1 MNRLK
6 QALGASSSSI
16 SWKPLLDFRYLL
28 KTISSKI
35 EKSGKTL
42 HSCDTSNVRLLPS
55 LAGEGRYFIYGDTKI
70 PAKVDFLKESP
81 LCRTL
86 SRNGIRVRT
95 VEHLLSS
102 LEALNVPLLDG
113 SAKEWVEAIE
123 KTGLSVCKDYNGD
136 TKEKL
141 ASFMNEPVHIW
152 KNDSF
157 IAAFPSPKSCISY
170 GINFP
175 QVPAIGCQWLSSINM
190 DNDSF
195 YVKEIASARTFCI
208 YEEVEQLREAGLIKG
223 GSAEN
228 AIICSSSEGW
238 LNPPLRFNDE
248 PCRHK
253 VLDLVGDLS
262 LLAENGNQGFPMI
275 TDILLLIGFSGR
287 FLCLSFTRQ
296 LKGLATI
303 IRPNGHL
310 VEYNL
315 VAENCVTL
323 DSFADQELQV
333 CPE

>member
-16 SWKPLLDFRYLL
+16 SWKPTGKLQQ
-28 KTISSKI
+28 TISSKI

-42 HSCDTSNVRLLPS
+42 HSGDTSTVKLLPA

-70 PAKVDFLKESP
+70 PAKIDFTKESP
-81 LCRTL
+81 LCTTL

-95 VEHLLSS
+95 VEHLLSALES
-102 LEALNVPLLDG
+102 LNVDNCRIEVTGADEVPLLDG
-113 SAKEWVEAIE
+113 SAKEWVEAVE
-123 KTGLSVCKDYNGD
+123 KTGLSVCKDNNGN

-141 ASFMNEPVHIW
+141 APFINEPVHVW

-175 QVPAIGCQWLSSINM
+175 QVPAIGCQWVSSVNM
-190 DNDSF
+190 DDESF
-195 YVKEIASARTFCI
+195 YVKEIASARTFCV
-208 YEEVEQLREAGLIKG
+208 YEEVERLREAGLIKG

-228 AIICSSSEGW
+228 AIVCSVSEGW
-238 LNPPLRFNDE
+238 LNPPLRFSDE

-262 LLAENGNQGFPMI
+262 LLAEDGNQGFPVGHIVAYKGGHSLHLEFVRRLMGI
-275 TDILLLIGFSGR
+275 SLEEVS
-287 FLCLSFTRQ
+287 TR
-296 LKGLATI
+296 
-303 IRPNGHL
+303 
-310 VEYNL
+310 
-315 VAENCVTL
+315 C
-323 DSFADQELQV
+323 
-333 CPE
+333 